1 MNALTQPKPD
11 SAVVLG
17 KAVAR
22 ARDSLGLPQETIAEM
37 LGVDRSRL
45 YRNPAIKPE
54 SKRGELAM
62 LFVRAYR
69 GLFALVGGHEETMR
83 HWMRTRNRHLSGV
96 PAELIRSAEGL
107 VSVVQY
113 LDAMRGNA

>member
-1 MNALTQPKPD
+1 MNALTQPVPD
-11 SAVVLG
+11 PAIVLG

-22 ARDSLGLPQETIAEM
+22 ARDSLGLPREAIAEM

-54 SKRGELAM
+54 SKRGELVL
-62 LFVRAYR
+62 LFVRGYR

-83 HWMRTRNRHLSGV
+83 HWMHTRNRHLNGI

-113 LDAMRGNA
+113 LDAMRGTA